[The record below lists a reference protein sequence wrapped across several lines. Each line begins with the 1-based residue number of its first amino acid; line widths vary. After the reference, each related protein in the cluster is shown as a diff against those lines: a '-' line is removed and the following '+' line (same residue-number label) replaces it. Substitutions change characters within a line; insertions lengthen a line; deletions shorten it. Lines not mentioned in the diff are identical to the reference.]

1 MRIFAKTVLV
11 SSLSLISCVTLAN
24 TNTRLSQL
32 EQQAKTLQ
40 QEIKALQNAQRH
52 PRHKNSQANHPLL
65 PITVTTSPLTGS
77 HSAFDASDVIK
88 QQGSINEDLTLLTN
102 RQHYLQLLT
111 KQGKSIDR
119 PILELSGGL
128 EGQILHN
135 DDGFGGA
142 DSKDLGINLATAELD
157 TQVIASNW
165 VAGLFSM
172 NYRNSPV
179 STGNRSA
186 ESDFYLARGYVTL
199 GDLNQS
205 PWYFTIG
212 KEYVPFGQ
220 FSSAMINDG
229 LTKTLGQILSTTAS
243 LGFNK
248 NGLNI
253 IGFSY
258 SGSRTNNGSPVFS
271 QGGLRVGYKLQHH
284 GNQYA
289 INASWVSNLADAS
302 GMQDNGVSDSGSF
315 SGFANVNNGNKLAHA
330 VAGGDISASATFGK
344 ITLGAE
350 YLTAMRHF
358 ASTDLTFNGSAAKPS
373 AMTVEAD
380 YAFNLMNKPATFA
393 LAYDQSW
400 QAAALNMPK
409 QSYLA
414 SLGVSW
420 FKNTVAQLEYRHD
433 INYSANQIQNS
444 FGKGLPL
451 PASKGDT
458 RNSVMLQLGVYF

>member
-1 MRIFAKTVLV
+1 MRIFTKTTFVC
-11 SSLSLISCVTLAN
+11 SLSLISCITLAN
-24 TNTRLSQL
+24 TNTRLNQL

-40 QEIKALQNAQRH
+40 QEIKVLQHRQRH
-52 PRHKNSQANHPLL
+52 TQHKGGQESHSLL

-88 QQGSINEDLTLLTN
+88 QQGSINEDLTLLKN
-102 RQHYLQLLT
+102 RQDYLQRLS
-111 KQGKSIDR
+111 KQGKSISR

-128 EGQILHN
+128 EGQIMHSN
-135 DDGFGGA
+135 DGFGDT

-172 NYRNSPV
+172 QYNSSPISV
-179 STGNRSA
+179 GNR
-186 ESDFYLARGYVTL
+186 EPQSDFYLARGYLTL

-229 LTKTLGQILSTTAS
+229 LTKTLGRILSTTAS
-243 LGFNK
+243 LGYCK

-271 QGGLRVGYKLQHH
+271 QGGFRVGYKLHH
-284 GNQYA
+284 HDNQYA

-302 GMQDNGVSDSGSF
+302 GMQDNGVSEAGNF
-315 SGFANVNNGNKLAHA
+315 SGFSDGNGNNLAHA

-358 ASTDLTFNGSAAKPS
+358 AANDLTFNGATAKPS
-373 AMTVEAD
+373 AMTIEAD

-433 INYSANQIQNS
+433 INYSANKILNS
-444 FGKGLPL
+444 TGKTQSL

-458 RNSVMLQLGVYF
+458 RNSVILQLGVYF

>member
-1 MRIFAKTVLV
+1 MRIFQKTTLIC
-11 SSLSLISCVTLAN
+11 SLSLISCVTLAN
-24 TNTRLSQL
+24 TNARLSRL

-40 QEIKALQNAQRH
+40 QEIKALQHAQRH
-52 PRHKNSQANHPLL
+52 PYHKNNQVNRLLL
-65 PITVTTSPLTGS
+65 PITVTTSPLSGS

-88 QQGSINEDLTLLTN
+88 QQGSINEDLTLLKN
-102 RQHYLQLLT
+102 RQDYLQKLT
-111 KQGKSIDR
+111 KQGKSISR
-119 PILELSGGL
+119 PVLELSGGL
-128 EGQILHN
+128 EGQFLYN
-135 DDGFGGA
+135 NDGFGGT
-142 DSKDLGINLATAELD
+142 DSHDLGINLATAELD

-172 NYRNSPV
+172 NYK
-179 STGNRSA
+179 STPISVGNREP
-186 ESDFYLARGYVTL
+186 ESDFYLARGYITL

-229 LTKTLGQILSTTAS
+229 LTKTLGRILSTTTS
-243 LGFNK
+243 LGFYK

-271 QGGLRVGYKLQHH
+271 QGGFRIGYKIRHN
-284 GNQYA
+284 GNRYA

-302 GMQDNGVSDSGSF
+302 GMQDNGVSEVGKF
-315 SGFANVNNGNKLAHA
+315 SGFSNDNGNNLTHA

-393 LAYDQSW
+393 LAYDKSW

-414 SLGVSW
+414 SIGVSW

-433 INYSANQIQNS
+433 INYSANQIQKSSGNN
-444 FGKGLPL
+444 LPL

-458 RNSVMLQLGVYF
+458 RNSVILELGVYF